1 MFLLMKLFS
10 ICIWG
15 DFLSH
20 NIFLLRSDKNGIF
33 NPPGRVLDA
42 YFFRLSKTWH
52 FISVRVKWSY
62 HFGRKRW
69 PFHTGQNYALYK
81 YASRS
86 TSMGVVM
93 NNISCK
99 IILLINMPPPQRH
112 THTYTYTL
120 ISIFQTLHLIGLKI
134 LLLLLLWFILSS
146 QLPRLHENQDNPKSK
161 DALKNNMR
169 SHWLTQPYSFLL
181 FVYESR
187 YEWSITSG

>member
-1 MFLLMKLFS
+1 MIYTITNDVIKYAIKTDAIKYAITNYVINKEINNSFVFPNTPCATHARWYVFVLLQ
-10 ICIWG
+10 
-15 DFLSH
+15 
-20 NIFLLRSDKNGIF
+20 SDKNGIF
-33 NPPGRVLDA
+33 KPPGRVLDA

-99 IILLINMPPPQRH
+99 IILLINMPPPSNTH
-112 THTYTYTL
+112 THTHT
-120 ISIFQTLHLIGLKI
+120 HLSPFFKRCI
-134 LLLLLLWFILSS
+134 W
-146 QLPRLHENQDNPKSK
+146 
-161 DALKNNMR
+161 
-169 SHWLTQPYSFLL
+169 
-181 FVYESR
+181 
-187 YEWSITSG
+187 

>member
-1 MFLLMKLFS
+1 M
-10 ICIWG
+10 
-15 DFLSH
+15 SH
-20 NIFLLRSDKNGIF
+20 NIFLLQSDKNGIF
-33 NPPGRVLDA
+33 KPPGRVLDA

-99 IILLINMPPPQRH
+99 IILLINMPPPSNTH
-112 THTYTYTL
+112 THIHIHTY
-120 ISIFQTLHLIGLKI
+120 LHFSNVASDRVKFYFDITADMG
-134 LLLLLLWFILSS
+134 FPTSS
-146 QLPRLHENQDNPKSK
+146 FDWRFNKVEAEGDHIVS
-161 DALKNNMR
+161 
-169 SHWLTQPYSFLL
+169 
-181 FVYESR
+181 
-187 YEWSITSG
+187 